1 MKKIFIPALSAII
14 LFAGCQKNEMNNSF
28 GEYDAPEYVTA
39 SVPATKVHLDGLKTS
54 WHSSDRISLFA
65 KSDAMHYY
73 KFDAN
78 TEEGSNVATF
88 KYVSKGTDATMT
100 LDKNYCIYPDRG
112 VTDGVSDNTADADG
126 ILTTRI
132 VYGQQYSAA
141 NLLDHAPMVAVS
153 DGYEFEF
160 HNVASILRFNV
171 KKSEDFTEA
180 CTLMGIKLES
190 ASQYLCGNVMVDTK
204 KSDFTAVC
212 DPDGSA
218 RNTKVELQNINV
230 ELTESAQSFC
240 VVVFPATYPAGDL
253 KMTLVYND
261 GTEKSLTYP
270 SELTVGAGKVQDFDC
285 TIKPEASSEDPDVV
299 VTTGGIYKFNG
310 HPHLTCYTASVT
322 GVVAGEGITEI
333 GVIYQRLGGES
344 NAVDLQ
350 GAMLTYENVGTIGGS
365 TSTSNTTNNISR
377 TLASSSD
384 TGDKLVKLTNLAG
397 GDAVSTYLYRYYAK
411 KDDTIVYGNINTLKT
426 EKYGVFVPVP
436 SGTFSMGTAD
446 AALGYDSKYN
456 TSPEHEVTLTNP
468 FEIGKYEVSS
478 KEFADFLNAIK
489 ADAEITASP
498 LAVKYQNMHIYRT
511 PSSTSNANGVKYE
524 NGTFKEVD
532 KKKPVTGVTYYGTL
546 AYCEWKS
553 SKDASYDYRMPTEA
567 EWEWAAKGADK
578 SQNYIYS
585 GSNTVTEVAHC
596 KTNNST
602 AIGRSG
608 EKYPNE
614 LGIYDMSGNAWE
626 FVADRS
632 DFNWVYD
639 DAPASYFE
647 YCKTKGI
654 TDPSGPEASGGYL
667 FTENVFYAV
676 VKGGSSN
683 DGSTQHCVSY
693 RRNDFSGK
701 QSYHSHAG
709 FRIVR
714 VKK

>member
-1 MKKIFIPALSAII
+1 MKRIFLPVFTLAVVL
-14 LFAGCQKNEMNNSF
+14 AGCTKNEF
-28 GEYDAPEYVTA
+28 DAPAGADVPEYISA
-39 SVPATKVHLDGLKTS
+39 SIAPETKVHLDGLKTS

-78 TEEGSNVATF
+78 TEEGSNAATF
-88 KYVSKGTDATMT
+88 IYAGKGTDATMT

-240 VVVFPATYPAGDL
+240 VVVFPATYPSGDL
-253 KMTLVYND
+253 KITLVYND

-270 SELTVGAGKVQDFDC
+270 NELKVGAGKVQDINC

-299 VTTGGIYKFNG
+299 VTTGGIYEFNG
-310 HPHLTCYTASVT
+310 HPHLTYYTASVE
-322 GVVAGEGITEI
+322 GVVTGEGITET
-333 GVIYQRLGGES
+333 GVIYQRI
-344 NAVDLQ
+344 
-350 GAMLTYENVGTIGGS
+350 GAGSDAIERQSALLTYENVGTIGAS
-365 TSTSNTTNNISR
+365 TSASNSTNNIGK
-377 TLASSSD
+377 TVASSSEA
-384 TGDKLVKLTNLAG
+384 GKKIVKLTNLAG
-397 GDAVSTYLYRYYAK
+397 GDAVSTFIYRYYAVTA
-411 KDDTIVYGNINTLKT
+411 DGTVYGDIKTFKT
-426 EKYGVFVPVP
+426 EKYGVFVQVP
-436 SGTFSMGTAD
+436 AGTFTMGTDD
-446 AALGYDSKYN
+446 AALGYVADYK
-456 TSPEHEVTLTNP
+456 TSPAHQVTLTSA
-468 FEIGKYEVSS
+468 FEIGKYEISAY
-478 KEFADFLNAIK
+478 EFAAFLNASGAEVTNESKLEIK
-489 ADAEITASP
+489 LNNTIM
-498 LAVKYQNMHIYRT
+498 YNT
-511 PSSTSNANGVKYE
+511 PTSSSNANGVTVY
-524 NGTFKEVD
+524 GGVFKEVD
-532 KKKPVTGVTYYGTL
+532 KKKPVTGVTYAG
-546 AYCEWKS
+546 AVAFCEWKS
-553 SKDASYDYRMPTEA
+553 ENDADYGYRLPTEA
-567 EWEWAAKGADK
+567 EWEWAAKGADRSK
-578 SQNYIYS
+578 GYKYS
-585 GSNTVTEVAHC
+585 GSDIRSEVA
-596 KTNNST
+596 KGKGTNTNV
-602 AIGRSG
+602 GRSG
-608 EKYPNE
+608 ELYPNE

-632 DFNWVYD
+632 DKNWMYGEV
-639 DAPASYFE
+639 AASYYEF
-647 YCKTKGI
+647 CRDGV
-654 TDPSGPEASGGYL
+654 TDPTGPKANDGYS
-667 FTENVFYAV
+667 FSENNRFYAV

-683 DGSTQHCVSY
+683 DGGTQFCTSY
-693 RRNDFSGK
+693 RRNDFNGK
-701 QSYHSHAG
+701 QSFHSHSG